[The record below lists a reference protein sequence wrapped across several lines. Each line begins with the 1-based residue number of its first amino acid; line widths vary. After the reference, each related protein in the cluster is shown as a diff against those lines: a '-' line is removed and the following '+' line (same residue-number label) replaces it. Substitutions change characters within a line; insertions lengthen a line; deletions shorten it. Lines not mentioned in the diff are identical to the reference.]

1 MYAPEGDLVN
11 RKLLTLHVV
20 TVNPQTHSSA
30 NVAEDD
36 KFPLKSGGH
45 KEPDIKLSPAEELIK
60 DSGDV
65 SGNKATRVS
74 CLCSAVNLTSILH
87 GEHPSSYILDIDL
100 DFFSTGNPFVDMY
113 TKEEYSCIQKL
124 YAYKRPDDDSLE
136 VALHC
141 FASVVFG
148 IIVSVGGGT
157 FVFPFHLILV
167 IHNVKT
173 HFF

>member
-30 NVAEDD
+30 KVAEYD
-36 KFPLKSGGH
+36 KLTPKSGGH
-45 KEPDIKLSPAEELIK
+45 KEPDIKLSPGDELING
-60 DSGDV
+60 SGDE
-65 SGNKATRVS
+65 SGNKATPVN

-87 GEHPSSYILDIDL
+87 GDHPCSYILDIDL

-124 YAYKRPDDDSLE
+124 YVYKRPDDDSLE
-136 VALHC
+136 VAVC
-141 FASVVFG
+141 ISCVWDNCV
-148 IIVSVGGGT
+148 T
-157 FVFPFHLILV
+157 WR
-167 IHNVKT
+167 
-173 HFF
+173 